1 MMNIVARTPSHVSSS
16 TSVSPVKRS
25 YGSQDP
31 WNPIAKK
38 EERSRRL
45 DNGTDLF
52 EASDHHYHEQFLKS
66 FSSASYSKSDDDR
79 AWSSQEWKTEINTY
93 ERSARPD
100 KTSWKMI
107 RKVRPGQMQSAD
119 RALHGSGIQLHSQR
133 MELYQANQLTDQ
145 SQKEKSWLC
154 TDLEMR
160 ERALQEDRVKSYQ
173 EIEDLK
179 RICCTEAERARK
191 LRIDELSTQ
200 EEESKATVNQLVV
213 QNSETTR

>member
-1 MMNIVARTPSHVSSS
+1 
-16 TSVSPVKRS
+16 
-25 YGSQDP
+25 
-31 WNPIAKK
+31 
-38 EERSRRL
+38 
-45 DNGTDLF
+45 
-52 EASDHHYHEQFLKS
+52 
-66 FSSASYSKSDDDR
+66 
-79 AWSSQEWKTEINTY
+79 
-93 ERSARPD
+93 
-100 KTSWKMI
+100 
-107 RKVRPGQMQSAD
+107 
-119 RALHGSGIQLHSQR
+119 

-179 RICCTEAERARK
+179 RICCTEAERARH

-213 QNSETTR
+213 QIQKPQDKVNSLNDAREFYGLATASSSGLSHVPSQPVSIPSPRGLISGDSCLQLAARNSSWYIWTRL